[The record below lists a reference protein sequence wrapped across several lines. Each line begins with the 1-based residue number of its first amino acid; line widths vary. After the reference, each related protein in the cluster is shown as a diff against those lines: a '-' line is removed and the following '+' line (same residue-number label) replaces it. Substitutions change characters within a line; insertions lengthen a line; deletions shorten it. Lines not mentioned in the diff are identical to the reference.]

1 MKDVVQARPPRLPG
15 VWDGDPRR
23 RIKFGAAG
31 YPALRGRALLPEEKP
46 MINCEKIEEINHKWK
61 EAREEAREHC
71 LTQERALVEAQIDH
85 LFDIIKAVA
94 DYWHVFYE
102 DPETPTPDT
111 IDVFREA
118 EDKLKKVL
126 MHLIQLGVGQ
136 KGEPYEGMDG
146 TE

>member
-1 MKDVVQARPPRLPG
+1 
-15 VWDGDPRR
+15 
-23 RIKFGAAG
+23 
-31 YPALRGRALLPEEKP
+31 
-46 MINCEKIEEINHKWK
+46 MINCEKIEGIKRKWK

-126 MHLIQLGVGQ
+126 MHLIQLDELATAILEGDPNHIQEECADVANYAMMIADLAK